1 MKRVFMLGVLAPLA
15 VCAAAGA
22 ACTSTADCLRVIEQA
37 QRDTRTVTA
46 AFTQVKHVSLL
57 DEPIVSSGRFVFK
70 RPDRVR
76 LQIEKPHPATVIING
91 HDIHIPNL
99 PERERQALA
108 MAPVEAMF
116 TQLGAMFTGSMQ
128 TLQAGF
134 EVTAHDTGA
143 SIEVTLLPRQASVQ
157 QMFREIDLGF
167 SGAELFATQ
176 IRLADALGDSLEITL
191 HDVQRNVEVPDS
203 AFDVGNTPAP

>member
-1 MKRVFMLGVLAPLA
+1 MKRLFVLGVFAPLA
-15 VCAAAGA
+15 LCAAAGA

-70 RPDRVR
+70 RPDRV
-76 LQIEKPHPATVIING
+76 LLKIEKPQAATVIITG
-91 HDIHIPNL
+91 RDIHIPNL

-108 MAPVEAMF
+108 MVPAGAMSA
-116 TQLGAMFTGSMQ
+116 QLGAIFTGSTQ
-128 TLQAGF
+128 ALQEGF
-134 EVTAHDTGA
+134 EVTARDTGT
-143 SIEVTLLPRQASVQ
+143 SIEVKLLPRQAATQ

-191 HDVQRNVEVPDS
+191 HDVRRNVEVPDS
-203 AFDVGNTPAP
+203 TFDVDAAPAP